1 MITNEFIVI
10 FLSMLLGLTTGYTG
24 ALAMMRGP
32 TCAAA
37 ADKGQAGML
46 MVLSLVIGLDVGA
59 LASYVLHLAYF

>member
-1 MITNEFIVI
+1 MITNEIVVI
-10 FLSMLLGLTTGYTG
+10 VLTMVLGLTTGYTG

-32 TCAAA
+32 TRATA

-59 LASYVLHLAYF
+59 LASYVLHFVYF